1 MGPYVWYA
9 SFKIRQEGASS
20 MYYDI
25 IWVQGHIEVYDNA
38 GRFCFSA
45 DSEGEA
51 LAELEAT
58 A

>member
-1 MGPYVWYA
+1 MDYE
-9 SFKIRQEGASS
+9 IRA
-20 MYYDI
+20 
-25 IWVQGHIEVYDNA
+25 VRGHVEVYDSW

-51 LAELEAT
+51 LREMREA

>member
-1 MGPYVWYA
+1 MNYEL
-9 SFKIRQEGASS
+9 R
-20 MYYDI
+20 
-25 IWVQGHIEVYDNA
+25 WVCGHIEVYDSA

-51 LAELEAT
+51 LAELSQA